1 MKIETQPRDDHQ
13 ITIIAEFDLET
24 MERFKRRAA
33 RKLANQVRIP
43 GFRPGKAPY
52 DLILRTVGESAV
64 VEEAVEMLVDD
75 QYPEVLKEAKIEPS
89 GSGSLEEVVN
99 LDPPTFRFVV
109 PLRPEVSLG
118 DYRSLRKPY
127 TPESVEVA
135 DIDRVLKNL
144 LQSYATTQSVERP
157 AQLGDLVSVKF
168 GARLINPAEGENT
181 ELIADASEQVLI
193 STYDDGTVEW
203 PYHGFSLELVGLS
216 VNDVK
221 NIHHT
226 FAEEEPAE
234 EFRGKEIVFNVSVT
248 EVKSLT
254 LPELNDEFAASV
266 GPFADLEA
274 LRTSVR
280 SELDS
285 NKNRSYTQEYQ
296 RELVDEVIGISTVK
310 YPPHLLEEEIHQV
323 IHSFEDQLAKQNM
336 DLEAYLKTK
345 EQTREA
351 FIEEEVKPIAIRRLT
366 RALILD
372 ELARHEDIQLDTD
385 ELMNEVSQTL
395 MQMSQYGEL
404 NRLPKGVSRRD
415 FTNAVAMDT
424 ASRLLNEK
432 IMNRLKGIATGDY
445 PPAEAETVEEEVTA
459 LPEEP
464 VLEEEKPVEE

>member
-1 MKIETQPRDDHQ
+1 LKIETQPRDDHQ

-24 MERFKRRAA
+24 LERFKHKAA
-33 RKLANQVRIP
+33 RKLSNQVRIP

-75 QYPEVLKEAKIEPS
+75 QYPEVLKEANVEPS

-118 DYRSLRKPY
+118 DYHSLRKPY
-127 TPESVEVA
+127 SPEPIEDT

-144 LQSYATTQSVERP
+144 LQSYGTTETVDRP
-157 AQLGDLVSVKF
+157 AQMGDVVGIKF
-168 GARLINPAEGENT
+168 GAHLANPGEGEKA
-181 ELIADASEQVLI
+181 EIIEDVPEQVLI
-193 STYDDGTVEW
+193 STYEDGSVEW
-203 PYHGFSLELVGLS
+203 PYHGFSLELVGLTIG
-216 VNDVK
+216 DVK
-221 NIHHT
+221 TIRHS

-234 EFRGKEIVFNVSVT
+234 EFRGKDIEFNLNVT

-254 LPELNDEFAASV
+254 VPELTDEFATTV

-274 LRTSVR
+274 LRVSIRT
-280 SELDS
+280 ELDS
-285 NKNRSYTQEYQ
+285 NKNRSYTQEYL
-296 RELVDEVIGISTVK
+296 RELVDEVVEISTVK

-345 EQTREA
+345 EQTREV
-351 FIEEEVKPIAIRRLT
+351 FVQEEVKPIAIRRLT

-372 ELARHEDIQLDTD
+372 ELARQEDIQLDTD
-385 ELMNEVSQTL
+385 ELMNEVTQTL
-395 MQMSQYGEL
+395 TQMSQYGEL
-404 NRLPKGVSRRD
+404 KHLPKGVARRD

-424 ASRLLNEK
+424 ASRLINEK
-432 IMNRLKGIATGDY
+432 IMNRLKAIATGEF
-445 PPAEAETVEEEVTA
+445 PPAESEAVAENEPVANEEVAT
-459 LPEEP
+459 EES
-464 VLEEEKPVEE
+464 KPVEE